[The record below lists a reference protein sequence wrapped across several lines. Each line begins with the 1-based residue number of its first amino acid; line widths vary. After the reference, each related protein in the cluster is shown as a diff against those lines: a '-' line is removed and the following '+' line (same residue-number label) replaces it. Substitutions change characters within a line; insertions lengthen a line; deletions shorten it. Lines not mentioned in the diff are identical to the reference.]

1 MDKHILCISVPKG
14 TTQDEINNVRNR
26 YKDKYKVN
34 IIVSGGNDPED
45 IIKNFIKARLDT

>member
-1 MDKHILCISVPKG
+1 MNKHTLCISVPKG

-34 IIVSGGNDPED
+34 IVISGENDPKD
-45 IIKNFIKARLDT
+45 IIKNFIRARLEV